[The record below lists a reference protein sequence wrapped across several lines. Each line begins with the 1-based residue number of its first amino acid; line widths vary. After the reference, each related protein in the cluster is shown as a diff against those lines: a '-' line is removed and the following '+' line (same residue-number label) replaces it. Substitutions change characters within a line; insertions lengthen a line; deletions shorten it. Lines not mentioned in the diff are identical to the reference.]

1 MSKRLVALSLCSA
14 VLVGCGSGS
23 DSSFKVDEY
32 SISEYEGR
40 AVNTETLAGTW
51 VAVGTGSISSSKGS
65 ANLAFKEYFVIRET
79 LEGYEQARC
88 EYGFEPL
95 MLSGNEYSTKYESD
109 YSDELTGAV
118 ANNSQITGSGEII
131 LYGSTTSTNFFA
143 VKISNDVTSLGK
155 LSLNVSQAGEVEQ
168 SSVDLY
174 CAHQANVSGNLNDS
188 GDITT
193 EQYEFSDE
201 SDRALLIDKITG
213 AVSNTW
219 FDGYLNFDTENGD
232 SVNFEV
238 VGETALTLSMN
249 ISGSSDYQSGTGT
262 VMIQLPVQ

>member
-40 AVNTETLAGTW
+40 SVNTETLAGTW
-51 VAVGTGSISSSKGS
+51 VAVGTGSINSPKGS
-65 ANLAFKEYFVIRET
+65 ASLAFKEYFVIRET

-109 YSDELTGAV
+109 YSDELTGTV

-131 LYGSTTSTNFFA
+131 SYGATTSTNFFA
-143 VKISNDVTSLGK
+143 VKISNDVTSLGE
-155 LSLNVSQAGEVEQ
+155 LSLNLTRDGQ
-168 SSVDLY
+168 SSADLY

-188 GDITT
+188 GNVTI

-201 SDRALLIDKITG
+201 LDRALFIEKVAG
-213 AVSNTW
+213 AVTDTF
-219 FDGYLNFDTENGD
+219 FDGDFNLNTENGD

-238 VGETALTLSMN
+238 TSETELTFNMS
-249 ISGSSDYQSGTGT
+249 IFGSSDYQSGTGT